1 MDQRL
6 VFKGNTIVN
15 GDAGGGGVIQQPA
28 EAIVTGSVSLPLSTP
43 EYSGKARQTDGR
55 KDREIRA
62 FTLDLE
68 QANMGPRERSP
79 P

>member
-1 MDQRL
+1 M
-6 VFKGNTIVN
+6 N
-15 GDAGGGGVIQQPA
+15 GGAGGGGVIQQPA

-43 EYSGKARQTDGR
+43 EYSGKARQTDG
-55 KDREIRA
+55 KKGREVRA

-68 QANMGPRERSP
+68 QPNMGPREQSP